1 MKRAMVLTLV
11 LFVLGLG
18 GLAAVTLHLSRT
30 QEQVVF
36 TNIVTRGDDS
46 AAQGL
51 RMTEHDLLEE
61 RVQWTTEHELGT
73 ESRTTKTAFS
83 GKELTYFYYGGELNE
98 YALCALVPD
107 TEQVR
112 TDLKELDEDMD
123 GEVTL
128 QPAKYADYYSMC
140 LTYDGVTGRTM
151 LTETDRG
158 SGGFTKDFPPLRIPV
173 EEDDRLYMD
182 VYGSGSGL
190 QYYCRFADVVNS
202 FQPHDATVEAGTV
215 VTVGFDAH
223 VRPEADWAPEGFG
236 LWLVGRAAEEEP
248 QEYIKLVYPLD
259 IDRQRVVKLVTSP
272 DRSRILLFLAEDGHL
287 TLQVLRS
294 DDFTLLQTFSL
305 GEIGVVETE
314 ESCLYGSGQQEA
326 VTRKLCYDTVLVRRG
341 EDFFAVAVDK
351 QLTVLQSGNDGRL
364 EKLFSCPM
372 PDLYALAAK
381 GGFAYAWE
389 DEDVDPERILGT
401 ISPTR
406 VDGGYG
412 FETMSMALRDGK
424 LAMAWRDN
432 TVGELDIMVEIF
444 SEDGLEYARGIACG
458 LYHQERGSV
467 VLSERRLPE
476 LVWAE

>member
-1 MKRAMVLTLV
+1 M
-11 LFVLGLG
+11 
-18 GLAAVTLHLSRT
+18 
-30 QEQVVF
+30 
-36 TNIVTRGDDS
+36 
-46 AAQGL
+46 
-51 RMTEHDLLEE
+51 
-61 RVQWTTEHELGT
+61 
-73 ESRTTKTAFS
+73 
-83 GKELTYFYYGGELNE
+83 
-98 YALCALVPD
+98 
-107 TEQVR
+107 
-112 TDLKELDEDMD
+112 
-123 GEVTL
+123 
-128 QPAKYADYYSMC
+128 
-140 LTYDGVTGRTM
+140 
-151 LTETDRG
+151 
-158 SGGFTKDFPPLRIPV
+158 
-173 EEDDRLYMD
+173 
-182 VYGSGSGL
+182 
-190 QYYCRFADVVNS
+190 
-202 FQPHDATVEAGTV
+202 
-215 VTVGFDAH
+215 
-223 VRPEADWAPEGFG
+223 
-236 LWLVGRAAEEEP
+236 
-248 QEYIKLVYPLD
+248 
-259 IDRQRVVKLVTSP
+259 
-272 DRSRILLFLAEDGHL
+272 AEDGQL

-458 LYHQERGSV
+458 LYHQERGRV

>member
-18 GLAAVTLHLSRT
+18 GLAAVTLHLCRT
-30 QEQVVF
+30 QEQVTF
-36 TNIVTRGDDS
+36 TNIVERGD
-46 AAQGL
+46 AATALGL

-83 GKELTYFYYGGELNE
+83 GKEIPYFFYGTEFSE

-158 SGGFTKDFPPLRIPV
+158 SGGFTKDFPLLRIPV

-182 VYGSGSGL
+182 VYADGSGL
-190 QYYCRFADVVNS
+190 RYFCRFADIANS
-202 FQPHDATVEAGTV
+202 FQPYNAMVESGTV

-236 LWLVGRAAEEEP
+236 LWLVESATKEEP
-248 QEYIKLVYPLD
+248 QGSIKPVYPLD

-272 DRSRILLFLAEDGHL
+272 DRSRVLLFLAEDGRL
-287 TLQVLRS
+287 TLQVLRG
-294 DDFTLLQTFSL
+294 DDFTLLQTIPM

-314 ESCLYGSGQQEA
+314 ESCFYGSGQQQA
-326 VTRKLCYDTVLVRRG
+326 VTKKLCFNTVLVHKG
-341 EDFFAVAVDK
+341 EDFFAVAVEK
-351 QLTVLQSGNDGRL
+351 RLTVLQSGKDGRL
-364 EKLFSCPM
+364 EKLFSCSM
-372 PDLYALAAK
+372 PNLYALAGK

-389 DEDVDPERILGT
+389 GEDVDPERIIST

-424 LAMAWRDN
+424 LAMAWRN
-432 TVGELDIMVEIF
+432 NAAGEMDIMVEIF
-444 SEDGLEYARGIACG
+444 SENGLEYARGISCG
-458 LYHQERGSV
+458 LYHQELGNMLVSG
-467 VLSERRLPE
+467 RRQPE